1 MTGPAHAFIAAVN
14 WVALAYFLCLNLF
27 YLALLLLSGAELRA
41 YLRRLSYGD
50 YDLML
55 QDPHSPAVS
64 VLMPAHNEAVNIV
77 VSVRGVLNLNY
88 PAFQVIVV
96 NDGSTDG
103 TLEALRSAFSLVAT
117 ERVIATTLPT
127 RPIRAVY
134 RSLTVPGLTVIDKE
148 NGGKAD
154 ALNAGI
160 NASRMPYVCSV
171 DADIILEEDA
181 LLRVMRPVVDDPARV
196 VAVGGIVR
204 VANGCRLKNARVDRA
219 LLPRA
224 PLPMF
229 QVVEYLR
236 AFLGGR
242 TGFSSLNGLLI
253 ISGAFGV
260 FSKKWALAAGGY
272 RTDTVGEDME
282 LVLSMHRLLR
292 EMKVD
297 YRVVFVADPVCWT
310 EVPSSVG
317 VLGRQRRRWQRG
329 LMEALRLHR
338 TMLFNP
344 RYGLLGWVSYPFFYF
359 FEGWGPLVEALGFAS
374 VLISWRLGWTDSAF
388 AVAFLTLSV
397 ILGMII
403 SLCAVLLEE
412 FSFHKYSRWSDLAR
426 LASYALI
433 ENVGYRQMNTVFR
446 CLGLWDFLRRR
457 KGWGEMTR
465 VGLGTAASCLLL
477 AVAAF
482 AGPAEDGR
490 AALGAGRGEEAA
502 VFLRA
507 AVEARPGDL
516 DLRADLGRAL
526 AWSGRY
532 EEAER
537 EYRVVLS
544 SRPDHREALLGTIRL
559 DGYRGRLQEALAG
572 TAHGLAL
579 HPGDREFEEERL
591 RLSGL
596 LRRSFCSPDKR
607 FTVRCGY
614 GNEHYSFARGGN
626 GLSVALR
633 DRRLRGWDAGAS
645 ASYERRFGLDDLDL
659 GASLARRI
667 RAGWAGVSLGGAT
680 RHALLPVFR
689 AAAEGGAPLGAGF
702 GAEAKIGWRL
712 FDDAKVYSFSPS
724 LTWEGRGLALSAGY
738 DLSATVFD
746 GGARSGGLSSFRA
759 RAAWLASCPV
769 IPWVAYARTREAF
782 EAGSGLGARA
792 FSADHYSAG
801 ATVHLPRGF
810 ALDAHGEREERSD
823 AGRSAVRFGL
833 GAAYSW
839 GALP

>member
-1 MTGPAHAFIAAVN
+1 MTAWAHAFITAVN
-14 WVALAYFLCLNLF
+14 WLALAYFLCLNAF
-27 YLALLLLSGAELRA
+27 YLALIALSGFELRA

-55 QDPHSPAVS
+55 KDPQTPAVS
-64 VLMPAHNEAVNIV
+64 VLMPAHDEAVNIAT
-77 VSVRGVLNLNY
+77 SVLGVLNLNY

-103 TLEALRSAFSLVAT
+103 TLEVLRSSFSLVAT
-117 ERVIATTLPT
+117 ERVVAATLPT
-127 RPIRAVY
+127 APIRGVY
-134 RSLTVPGLTVIDKE
+134 RSRSYPGLTVIDKE

-160 NASRMPYVCSV
+160 NASRTPYFCAV
-171 DADIILEEDA
+171 DADIVLEEDA
-181 LLRVMRPVVDDPARV
+181 LLRVMRPVVEDPARV

-204 VANGCRLKNARVDRA
+204 VANGCRLKNARVERA
-219 LLPRA
+219 LLPHEA
-224 PLPMF
+224 LPMF

-242 TGFSSLNGLLI
+242 TGFSAINGLLI

-260 FSKKWALAAGGY
+260 FSKKWVMAAGGY

-297 YRVVFVADPVCWT
+297 YRVVFIADPVCWT
-310 EVPSSVG
+310 EVPASVA

-329 LMEALRLHR
+329 LLEALGHHR

-344 RYGLLGWVSYPFFYF
+344 RYGLLGWLSYPFFLF
-359 FEGWGPLVEALGFAS
+359 FEGWGPLVEALGLAS
-374 VLISWRLGWTDSAF
+374 VTISWWFGWTDGAF
-388 AVAFLTLSV
+388 AAAFLTLSV
-397 ILGMII
+397 LLGMVI
-403 SLCAVLLEE
+403 SLCSVLLEE

-426 LASYALI
+426 MASYALI
-433 ENVGYRQMNTVFR
+433 ENVGYRQMSTLFR
-446 CLGLWDFLRRR
+446 CLGLWDYLRNA
-457 KGWGEMTR
+457 KGWGDMKR
-465 VGLGTAASCLLL
+465 VGLGTTACLLL

-482 AGPAEDGR
+482 AGPAEEGR
-490 AALGAGRGEEAA
+490 AALSAGRGKDA
-502 VFLRA
+502 VPLLRT
-507 AVEARPGDL
+507 AVDASPGDL

-532 EEAER
+532 EDAER
-537 EYRVVLS
+537 EYAVALS
-544 SRPDHREALLGTIRL
+544 SRPDHREALLGSIRL

-572 TAHGLAL
+572 AARGLSL
-579 HPGDREFEEERL
+579 HPGDREFEAERL

-596 LRRSFCSPDKR
+596 LRRSLCAPDKR
-607 FTVRCGY
+607 FTIRCGY

-645 ASYERRFGLDDLDL
+645 AAYEHRFGLDDLDL
-659 GASLARRI
+659 GLSAARKLAR
-667 RAGWAGVSLGGAT
+667 GWAGVSLGGAT

-689 AAAEGGAPLGAGF
+689 AAVEGGAPLGGGF
-702 GAEAKIGWRL
+702 GAEAKLGWRL
-712 FDDAKVYSFSPS
+712 FDDANVYSFSPS

-738 DLSATVFD
+738 DLSETRFD

-769 IPWVAYARTREAF
+769 IPWAAYARTREAF

-792 FSADHYSAG
+792 FSSDHYSAG
-801 ATVHLPRGF
+801 ATVHLPGGL
-810 ALDAHGEREERSD
+810 AVDVHGERELRSD
-823 AGRSAVRFGL
+823 AGRSVTRFGL

-839 GALP
+839 GGR